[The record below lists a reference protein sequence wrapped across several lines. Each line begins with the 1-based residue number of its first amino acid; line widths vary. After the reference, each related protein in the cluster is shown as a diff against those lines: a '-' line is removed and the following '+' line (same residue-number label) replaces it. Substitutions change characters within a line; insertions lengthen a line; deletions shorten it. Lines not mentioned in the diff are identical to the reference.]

1 MSRAD
6 LDLFDVDH
14 TITRHSTVSRF
25 MMQAIAR
32 GLVPWRFAAALPW
45 YSLTYRLGLLSF
57 KDHDEA
63 FPSLRG
69 ASRADLETLA
79 AETFERR
86 VRGDLNPKVEL
97 LIRSRLAAGRR
108 VVFATSSLDIIVA
121 PLAAHLG
128 VRDVIATKLEFE
140 NGVATGRVA
149 GRPLFWDEKR
159 RRVLAFIRE
168 AGGDSRRCS
177 FHSDSIYDLPL
188 LEEVGEPVAVNPD
201 FRLRRI
207 AARRGWP
214 IIDGR

>member
-1 MSRAD
+1 MSRPD

-14 TITRHSTVSRF
+14 TITRHSTASRF
-25 MMQAIAR
+25 MMRAVAR
-32 GLVPWRFAAALPW
+32 GLVPWRIAAALPW
-45 YSLTYRLGLLSF
+45 YGLTYRLGLLRF
-57 KDHDEA
+57 KDRNEA

-69 ASRADLETLA
+69 SSRTDLEALA
-79 AETFERR
+79 AETFEQR
-86 VRGDLNPKVEL
+86 VRGDLNPQIEQ

-121 PLAAHLG
+121 PLAAYLG
-128 VRDVIATKLEFE
+128 VRDVIATMLEFE

-149 GRPLFWDEKR
+149 GLPLFRDEKR

-168 AGGDSRRCS
+168 ASGNPRRCS

-188 LEEVGEPVAVNPD
+188 LEQVGEPVAVNPD

-207 AARRGWP
+207 ARRRGWP
-214 IIDGR
+214 IIDCR

>member
-1 MSRAD
+1 MSPAD
-6 LDLFDVDH
+6 FDLFDVDH
-14 TITRHSTVSRF
+14 TITRHSTASRF
-25 MMQAIAR
+25 MMRAIAR
-32 GLVPWRFAAALPW
+32 GIVPLRFAAAIPW
-45 YSLTYRLGLLSF
+45 YGLAYRLGLLRFSN
-57 KDHDEA
+57 DDEA
-63 FPSLRG
+63 FPSLQG

-86 VRGDLNPKVEL
+86 VRGDLNPKVER
-97 LIRSRLAAGRR
+97 LIRQHLAAGRR

-128 VRDVIATKLEFE
+128 VRDVIATRLEFE
-140 NGVATGRVA
+140 DGIATGRVA

-168 AGGDSRRCS
+168 AGGDPRRCS

-207 AARRGWP
+207 ATRRAWP
-214 IIDGR
+214 IIECR

>member
-6 LDLFDVDH
+6 FDLFDVDH
-14 TITRHSTVSRF
+14 TITRHSTTSRF
-25 MMQAIAR
+25 MMRAIAR
-32 GLVPWRFAAALPW
+32 GIVPVRFAAAIPW
-45 YSLTYRLGLLSF
+45 YGLAYRLGLLRF
-57 KDHDEA
+57 RNDDEA
-63 FPSLRG
+63 FPALQG

-86 VRGDLNPKVEL
+86 VRGDLNPKVER
-97 LIRSRLAAGRR
+97 LIRQHLAAGRR
-108 VVFATSSLDIIVA
+108 VVFATSSLDLIVA

-128 VRDVIATKLEFE
+128 VRDVIATRLEFE
-140 NGVATGRVA
+140 DGIATGRVA

-168 AGGDSRRCS
+168 AGGDPRRCS

-207 AARRGWP
+207 ATRRAWP
-214 IIDGR
+214 IIDCR